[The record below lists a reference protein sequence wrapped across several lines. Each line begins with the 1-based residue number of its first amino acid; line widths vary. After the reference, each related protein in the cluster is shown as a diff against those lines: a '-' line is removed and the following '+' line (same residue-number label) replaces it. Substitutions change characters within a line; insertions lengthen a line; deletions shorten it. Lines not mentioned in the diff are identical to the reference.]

1 MHKIFKDHIQT
12 VLEELNYPIIDINVQ
27 VPKKITHGHLTTNV
41 AMILAKDLQK
51 SPIELANN
59 LIKYLKTNFSEFYE
73 EVNVAGPG
81 FINIKM
87 NKKIILDLIREI
99 KKQND
104 NFGKNNQGQGKN
116 AIVEFVSANPTGPLT
131 VAHGRGAIVGD
142 TISRILEWNGYS
154 VDREYYFNNAGR
166 QMRILG
172 ESVKAR
178 YLNNCGI
185 KTKFPDE
192 GYQGEYINDIAIS
205 FQQEFDNKYIN
216 EENIDIF
223 KNYAEQQIFD
233 DIKQT
238 LNTLEINFDNYF
250 NEDDLYKNNS
260 IEQTVSDL
268 DKKGLIYKKDNAT
281 WFSGTKVNR
290 PDDRVL
296 IKSSGEPTYRLPDMA
311 YHRTKF
317 ERNYD
322 KIIDIFGADH
332 MDAYPDVVE
341 AMNQLGYDINKIEVL
356 IHQFVTIT
364 ENNKPIKMST
374 RKANFT
380 TLQDLC
386 EEVGPDVVRYFFIM
400 RNINSHLN
408 FELEIAK
415 DQTDANPIF
424 YLQYAHAR
432 ICTILRKASD
442 LNIKIDNDKN
452 INILDEEIE
461 NDLMNSMI
469 NFPNIIK
476 KSYDKL
482 DPQIISNYL
491 EELAAK
497 FHKYYAK
504 FRIITEDKK
513 NTHSRLF
520 LVDSLRIILKNGL
533 NVLGIKEK
541 ERM

>member
-1 MHKIFKDHIQT
+1 
-12 VLEELNYPIIDINVQ
+12 L
-27 VPKKITHGHLTTNV
+27 
-41 AMILAKDLQK
+41 LAKGLQTN
-51 SPIELANN
+51 PIELANN
-59 LIKYLKTNFSEFYE
+59 IIKILESKFSDYYE
-73 EVNVAGPG
+73 NINVAGPG
-81 FINIKM
+81 FINVKM
-87 NKKIILDLIREI
+87 NKNIILELIKEI
-99 KKQND
+99 KEQNH
-104 NFGKNNQGQGKN
+104 NFGKNNQGQGKK

-142 TISRILEWNGYS
+142 TVSRILEWNGYS

-172 ESVKAR
+172 QSVQAR

-185 KTKFPDE
+185 ETKFPNE
-192 GYQGEYINDIAIS
+192 GYQGEYINDIAIA
-205 FQQEFDNKYIN
+205 FQKEFDNKYIH
-216 EENIDIF
+216 EKDIEVF
-223 KNYAEQQIFD
+223 KNYAEQKIFD
-233 DIKQT
+233 NIKNT
-238 LNTLEINFDNYF
+238 LNTLQINFDHYF
-250 NEDDLYKNNS
+250 NEDDLYKDHS
-260 IEQTVSDL
+260 IDKTITDL
-268 DKKGLIYKKDNAT
+268 DEKGLIYKKDNAT
-281 WFSGTKVNR
+281 WFAGSKVNR
-290 PDDRVL
+290 PVDRVL

-322 KIIDIFGADH
+322 KIIDVFGADH
-332 MDAYPDVVE
+332 MDAYPDIIE
-341 AMNQLGYDINKIEVL
+341 AMNQLEYDSHKIEVL

-380 TLQDLC
+380 TLQELC
-386 EEVGPDVVRYFFIM
+386 DEVGSEVVRYFFVM

-415 DQTDANPIF
+415 DQSDANPIF

-442 LNIKIDNDKN
+442 LKYKIDDKQN
-452 INILDEEIE
+452 LDVLNEEIE

-482 DPQIISNYL
+482 DPQIVSNYL
-491 EELAAK
+491 EELASK
-497 FHKYYAK
+497 FHKYYSK
-504 FRIITEDKK
+504 CRIITEDKK
-513 NTHSRLF
+513 ITHSRLF
-520 LVDSLRIILKNGL
+520 LVDSLRIVLRNGL
-533 NVLGIKEK
+533 DVLGIMAK

>member
-59 LIKYLKTNFSEFYE
+59 LIKHLKSNFSEFYE

-87 NKKIILDLIREI
+87 NKKIILDLIKEI
-99 KKQND
+99 KKQDD

-216 EENIDIF
+216 EENVNIF

-281 WFSGTKVNR
+281 WFAGNKVNR

-442 LNIKIDNDKN
+442 LNIKIDDDKN
-452 INILDEEIE
+452 IHILDEEIE